1 MESGE
6 TDAISEVIEER
17 KAAVEDIKDS
27 ESKEIDVKAI
37 VLDECSYERFQDIF
51 GPICFDS
58 KHIENE
64 YSDDESDEEGD
75 YENIMEH
82 RIEGAG
88 DISEHN
94 LSAYK
99 TSRVQLTSLL
109 SALTCDE
116 PE

>member
-37 VLDECSYERFQDIF
+37 VLECSYERFQDIYR
-51 GPICFDS
+51 PICFDS

-64 YSDDESDEEGD
+64 YSDDEYDEEGD
-75 YENIMEH
+75 YENFMEH

-99 TSRVQLTSLL
+99 SSRVQLTSLL